1 MQACKEN
8 SYYVDVSFR
17 YTCITFSA
25 YLEMVS
31 QSL

>member
-1 MQACKEN
+1 MQACTEN
-8 SYYVDVSFR
+8 SYYADVSFR

-31 QSL
+31 ERL